1 MKSWRSMSQNK
12 NNFVAVRT
20 QYYKSGAA
28 QKVLAHGYR
37 KHSNSPNVVEKHT
50 PYNFGM
56 RYKSLDDCMT
66 QYKAVSG
73 RAPQKKMN
81 VLFEHVVVFSEDQFK
96 ERKPSKKEFDACM
109 QSYIKAIYDDFG
121 FQPMGYELH
130 LDEGHTDEKTGQF
143 KRNIHAH
150 VYFFNYDF
158 KKKKAPLRE
167 LMVKGKD
174 ENGKTLPLN
183 HNFVKMQDY
192 AALAFKPLGFR
203 RGISKGERN
212 RKHLDKD
219 TFVVSKKL
227 SEIINRY
234 DKVRRLVHN
243 LDKDITTK
251 KLSLKEKE
259 ERLTEYQELEEL
271 HNTKIQPMLLAFE
284 KLEEAFKAG
293 QNYEEQLNSFKKLQN
308 EITEK
313 DLRKIGRIIKKFKI

>member
-1 MKSWRSMSQNK
+1 MSQNK
-12 NNFVAVRT
+12 KNFVAVRT

-37 KHSNSPNVVEKHT
+37 KHSNSPNVVEKYT

-56 RYKSLDDCMT
+56 RYQSLDDCMA

-73 RAPQKKMN
+73 RKPQDKMN
-81 VLFEHVVVFSEDQFK
+81 VLFEHVVVLSEDQFK
-96 ERKPSKKEFDACM
+96 ERKPGKKEFDECM
-109 QSYIKAIYDDFG
+109 QRYIKAIHADFG
-121 FQPMGYELH
+121 FQPLGYELH
-130 LDEGHTDEKTGQF
+130 LDEGHTDEKTGEF

-150 VYFFNYDF
+150 VHFFNYDF
-158 KKKKAPLRE
+158 KKKKAPLRD
-167 LMVKGKD
+167 LMKKGKD

-183 HNFVKMQDY
+183 HNFVRMQDL
-192 AALAFKPLGFR
+192 AAMAFKPLGFR

-243 LDKDITTK
+243 LDKDITAK
-251 KLSLKEKE
+251 KLKLKEQE
-259 ERLTEYQELEEL
+259 ERLAEYKELEEL

-284 KLEEAFKAG
+284 SLEDAFKAG
-293 QNYEEQLNSFKKLQN
+293 QDYEEQLNSFKMLQS

-313 DLRKIGRIIKKFKI
+313 DLKKAGRKIKKYNQY

>member
-1 MKSWRSMSQNK
+1 MSQREK
-12 NNFVAVRT
+12 KNFVAVRT
-20 QYYKSGAA
+20 QYYKKSEA

-37 KHSNSPNVVEKHT
+37 KHSNSPNVYEKDTHH
-50 PYNFGM
+50 NFGM
-56 RYKSLDDCMT
+56 RYQSLDDCMV
-66 QYKAVSG
+66 QYKEASG
-73 RAPQKKMN
+73 RKPQDKMN
-81 VLFEHVVVFSEDQFK
+81 VLFEHVVVLSEDQFK
-96 ERKPSKKEFDACM
+96 ERKPSKKEFDECM
-109 QSYIKAIYDDFG
+109 RGYIKDIHAEFG
-121 FQPMGYELH
+121 FQPLGYELH

-158 KKKKAPLRE
+158 KKKKAPLRD
-167 LMVKGKD
+167 LMKKGKD

-234 DKVRRLVHN
+234 DKVRKLVN
-243 LDKDITTK
+243 NIAKDITTK

-293 QNYEEQLNSFKKLQN
+293 QDYEEQLKSFKKLQS

-313 DLRKIGRIIKKFKI
+313 DLRKAGRKIKKALN

>member
-1 MKSWRSMSQNK
+1 MSK
-12 NNFVAVRT
+12 DKKNFVAVRT

-37 KHSNSPNVVEKHT
+37 KHSNSPNVYEKDTHH
-50 PYNFGM
+50 NFGM
-56 RYKSLDDCMT
+56 RYQSLDDCMA

-73 RAPQKKMN
+73 RAPQEKMN

-96 ERKPSKKEFDACM
+96 ERKPSKKKFDACM
-109 QSYIKAIYDDFG
+109 QSYIKAIHAEFG
-121 FQPMGYELH
+121 FRPLGYELH
-130 LDEGHTDEKTGQF
+130 LDEGHTDEKTGEF

-158 KKKKAPLRE
+158 KNKKAPLRE
-167 LMVKGKD
+167 LMKKGKD

-192 AALAFKPLGFR
+192 AALAFKSLGFR

-234 DKVRRLVHN
+234 DKVRKLVHN
-243 LDKDITTK
+243 LDKDITAK
-251 KLSLKEKE
+251 KFKLKEQE

-271 HNTKIQPMLLAFE
+271 HNTKIQPMLLAFD
-284 KLEEAFKAG
+284 KLEEAFKSG
-293 QNYEEQLNSFKKLQN
+293 QDYEEQLNSFKKLQS

-313 DLRKIGRIIKKFKI
+313 DLKKTGRKIKKF

>member
-1 MKSWRSMSQNK
+1 MSQNK
-12 NNFVAVRT
+12 KNFVAVRT
-20 QYYKSGAA
+20 QYYKSNAA

-37 KHSNSPNVVEKHT
+37 KHSNSPNVVEKYT
-50 PYNFGM
+50 PFNYGM
-56 RYKSLDDCMT
+56 RYKSLDDCMK

-73 RAPQKKMN
+73 RKPQEKMN

-96 ERKPSKKEFDACM
+96 ERKPSKKEFDECM
-109 QSYIKAIYDDFG
+109 KSYIKAIHAEFG
-121 FQPMGYELH
+121 FQPLGYELH
-130 LDEGHTDEKTGQF
+130 LDEGHKKTGQF

-158 KKKKAPLRE
+158 KKKKAPLRD
-167 LMVKGKD
+167 LMKKGKD

-183 HNFVKMQDY
+183 HNFVKMQDC

-212 RKHLDKD
+212 RKNLDKD
-219 TFVVSKKL
+219 TYVVSKKL

-243 LDKDITTK
+243 LDKDITAK
-251 KLSLKEKE
+251 KIKLKEQE

-271 HNTKIQPMLLAFE
+271 YNTKIQPMLFAFDN
-284 KLEEAFKAG
+284 LEEAFKAG
-293 QNYEEQLNSFKKLQN
+293 QDYEEQLNSFKKLQS

-313 DLRKIGRIIKKFKI
+313 DLKKAGRKIKKL

>member
-1 MKSWRSMSQNK
+1 MSQDK
-12 NNFVAVRT
+12 KNFVAVRT
-20 QYYKSGAA
+20 QYYKRNAA

-37 KHSNSPNVVEKHT
+37 KHSNSPNVYEKDTRH
-50 PYNFGM
+50 NFGM
-56 RYKSLDDCMT
+56 RYKSLDDCMA
-66 QYKAVSG
+66 QYKATSG
-73 RAPQKKMN
+73 RKPQDKMN
-81 VLFEHVVVFSEDQFK
+81 VLFEHVVVFSEGQFK
-96 ERKPSKKEFDACM
+96 ERKPNKKEFDECM
-109 QSYIKAIYDDFG
+109 QRYIKAIHAAFG

-130 LDEGHTDEKTGQF
+130 LDEGHTDEKTGEF

-158 KKKKAPLRE
+158 KKKKAPLRD
-167 LMVKGKD
+167 LMKKGKD

-183 HNFVKMQDY
+183 HNFVKMQDM
-192 AALAFKPLGFR
+192 AAMAFKPLGFR

-212 RKHLDKD
+212 RKHLDKG
-219 TFVVSKKL
+219 TYVVSKKL

-243 LDKDITTK
+243 LDKDITAK
-251 KLSLKEKE
+251 KLKLKEQE

-284 KLEEAFKAG
+284 NLEDAFKAG
-293 QNYEEQLNSFKKLQN
+293 QDYEEQLNRFNKLQS

-313 DLRKIGRIIKKFKI
+313 DLKKAGRKIKKI